1 MNSGLQQ
8 AKLSSY
14 YPPRSRWYTRLF
26 LGPGERAREWLHLDK
41 FRLRGVI
48 SASQFLLSVA
58 LPGFAF
64 FALGRRALGWLFMA
78 GYVLAALVF
87 VAALGYLAANV
98 AYGLMISV
106 HATSIIFLEGL
117 WLAGDRF
124 RVRLIAAIC
133 TLLMVWG
140 LIYAPAVRFVEN
152 HWLMPLRAGN
162 HVLVVHRTASGSIRR
177 GDRVAYQIS
186 EDRSGAARGD
196 RVYIREGFG
205 IERVLATPG
214 DRVRFAPGKLFI
226 NDQPVAAAHHM
237 PTEGEFVVPEKVWF
251 IWPGLDIRLRGGVP
265 ESDISAAFQRLAMVP
280 ENEIVGKAFKS
291 WFGRKQSL

>member
-1 MNSGLQQ
+1 MNARLQQ

-26 LGPGERAREWLHLDK
+26 FGPGERARERLHLDK

-64 FALGRRALGWLFMA
+64 FALGRRMLGRLFVA
-78 GYVLAALVF
+78 SYVLGLLVF
-87 VAALGYLAANV
+87 VVALGYFVGNV

-140 LIYAPAVRFVEN
+140 LVYVPVVRFVEN
-152 HWLMPLRAGN
+152 HWLMPLRVGN
-162 HVLVVHRTASGSIRR
+162 NVLVVHRTPSGSIRR
-177 GDRVAYQIS
+177 GDRLAYQIS
-186 EDRSGAARGD
+186 
-196 RVYIREGFG
+196 
-205 IERVLATPG
+205 
-214 DRVRFAPGKLFI
+214 
-226 NDQPVAAAHHM
+226 
-237 PTEGEFVVPEKVWF
+237 
-251 IWPGLDIRLRGGVP
+251 
-265 ESDISAAFQRLAMVP
+265 
-280 ENEIVGKAFKS
+280 
-291 WFGRKQSL
+291 

>member
-1 MNSGLQQ
+1 MASGLQQ

-26 LGPGERAREWLHLDK
+26 FGPGERAREWLHLDK
-41 FRLRGVI
+41 FRLRGII
-48 SASQFLLSVA
+48 SASQFLLSIG

-64 FALGRRALGWLFMA
+64 FALGRRMLGRLFVA
-78 GYVLAALVF
+78 GYLLGFLVF
-87 VAALGYLAANV
+87 VVALGYFAANV

-140 LIYAPAVRFVEN
+140 LIYAPLVRFVEN
-152 HWLMPLRAGN
+152 HWLLPLRVGN
-162 HVLVVHRTASGSIRR
+162 HVVVVHRTASRAIQR
-177 GDRVAYQIS
+177 GDRLAYQIS
-186 EDRSGAARGD
+186 EDQSGMA

-205 IERVLATPG
+205 IERVLAFPG

-226 NDQPVAAAHHM
+226 NEQPVAAMPHM
-237 PTEGEFVVPEKVWF
+237 PAEGEFVVPEKVWF
-251 IWPGLDIRLRGGVP
+251 IWPALDIRLRGGVP
-265 ESDISAAFQRLAMVP
+265 EADISAAFQRLAMVP